1 MIKYKAAWFIKSN
14 LASLAWMAWIFLES
28 CGSCSPLL
36 LLSWTRRCCRRW
48 WTPPNALLEHHFLLL
63 ETSVCEEHRPRLKT
77 PVLPTV
83 CFPYCP
89 LEGATGTSRP
99 EPRGSGTPQLSHCW
113 ILLSNAPAHTHSHTH
128 THRPSNPHP
137 LLSHTHE
144 PPLTDLP
151 QCFDALSSPSCYF
164 CAVIALLYV
173 FPVYFWY
180 IVHMPLILLSPSSC
194 ILLPIYL
201 CLCYENKF

>member
-63 ETSVCEEHRPRLKT
+63 ETSVCEEHRPQLKT

-137 LLSHTHE
+137 LLSSHTHTN
-144 PPLTDLP
+144 PPWLIYLNALMHYSHLHAT
-151 QCFDALSSPSCYF
+151 FALSLPYCMF
-164 CAVIALLYV
+164 FLCIFDILY
-173 FPVYFWY
+173 
-180 IVHMPLILLSPSSC
+180 ICH
-194 ILLPIYL
+194 
-201 CLCYENKF
+201 